1 MAVIEGTTSDLLTV
15 AGAPAAGTDE
25 IQTLTGTGTISGGTF
40 RLFYEGCYTADI
52 AYNAAAATV
61 ATAVNLLPTIGSGGV
76 AGGGGALPGTPVTLT
91 FSGANHAKRP
101 RSLFVVKSALTGAG
115 ATLTPTQ
122 STPGVLATGIGA
134 PKGALLSDTTNG
146 ILYINTGTA
155 AAPTWTKV
163 GTQT

>member
-1 MAVIEGTTSDLLTV
+1 MAIIEGTWEGLLT
-15 AGAPAAGTDE
+15 AGAPGAGTDE

-40 RLFYEGCYTADI
+40 RLFYEGCWSADI

-61 ATAVNLLPTIGSGGV
+61 ATALNLVPTIGSGGV

-91 FSGANHAKRP
+91 FSGANLAKRVH
-101 RSLFVVKSALTGAG
+101 SILVVDGTKLTGAG
-115 ATLTPTQ
+115 ATLTPTR
-122 STPGVLATGIGA
+122 STPGVRADGIGA
-134 PKGALLSDTTNG
+134 PKGAELTDTTNG